1 MTGIPSVGDILL
13 LSSLAWK
20 IGTAF
25 TSGRSGAPA
34 EFQEVENELESLT
47 QSITMLADTLET
59 DDSILERADDKTKEG
74 LAKILDSCQ
83 EVNTDAPRACWGM
96 LCKKLSLTHPTDP

>member
-25 TSGRSGAPA
+25 TSGRAGAPA
-34 EFQEVENELESLT
+34 ELQEVENELDGLT
-47 QSITMLADTLET
+47 KSITMLADTLDT

-83 EVNTDAPRACWGM
+83 EVIYI
-96 LCKKLSLTHPTDP
+96 